1 MNAHSQTLNREYVA
15 LGLSITNFAMKES
28 ALHIVYIR
36 IVDYPAFMKNSKLVW
51 ITGIPIAIGLVLFAF
66 SNQAIVSYFSS
77 NSQEEDDNNS
87 DEASATPQQTTST
100 KPIARRLFLD
110 PKVTDDTII
119 PPVDYGARGHD
130 VGDSGKH
137 YPPANVANKCLF
149 YFSAL
154 RNSTATEYGIY
165 TAEWLSLHGDEHPT
179 YISYPYDFNWPTY
192 NLTAGWHSALAQ
204 STISDCY
211 IKAYQATSDP
221 LFLDLARKS
230 LMFIGVPV
238 EQGGVLIDEGNN
250 KWWYEEYA
258 GQNLNDTRSYVLNG
272 HQFVLLSMN
281 NYLKIDND
289 PAIRQMFNNGLK
301 AFEEDAHLYD
311 NGINN
316 SWYDRVG
323 HVAGKYHNTH
333 IVNSQKL
340 YDITK
345 DEKLLEIKK
354 MFQT

>member
-1 MNAHSQTLNREYVA
+1 MN
-15 LGLSITNFAMKES
+15 K
-28 ALHIVYIR
+28 
-36 IVDYPAFMKNSKLVW
+36 KLLVV
-51 ITGIPIAIGLVLFAF
+51 TGVPVAIGLVLFTFF
-66 SNQAIVSYFSS
+66 SNSPILNFL
-77 NSQEEDDNNS
+77 NDDDDNS
-87 DEASATPQQTTST
+87 DDASAAPTPQQTATT
-100 KPIARRLFLD
+100 AKPFTRRLSLD
-110 PKVTDDTII
+110 PKVTNDTII
-119 PPVDYGARGHD
+119 PPVDYDARGYD
-130 VGDSGKH
+130 GLGKH
-137 YPPANVANKCLF
+137 YAPANVANKCLY

-165 TAEWLSLHGDEHPT
+165 TAEWLSLHGDEHQT
-179 YISYPYDFNWPTY
+179 YIAYPYDFNWPTY

-301 AFEEDAHLYD
+301 AFEDDAHLYE
-311 NGINN
+311 NGVNN

-323 HVAGKYHNTH
+323 HTAGKYHNTH

>member
-1 MNAHSQTLNREYVA
+1 MNAHSQSLNREYVA

-28 ALHIVYIR
+28 ALHIVYITTF
-36 IVDYPAFMKNSKLVW
+36 DYPAFMKGNKLFLVA
-51 ITGIPIAIGLVLFAF
+51 GVPIAIGLVLFAF
-66 SNQAIVSYFSS
+66 SNQSIVSYFNS
-77 NSQEEDDNNS
+77 NPQKDDGNNVATSQQVANS
-87 DEASATPQQTTST
+87 KPFTS
-100 KPIARRLFLD
+100 KLFLD
-110 PKVTDDTII
+110 ATITNDTII
-119 PPVDYGARGHD
+119 PPVDYGAKGHD

-137 YPPANVANKCLF
+137 YPPANVANKCMY

-154 RNSTATEYGIY
+154 RNSTATEYGVY
-165 TAEWLSLHGDEHPT
+165 VATWLSLHGDEHQT
-179 YISYPYDFNWPTY
+179 YIAYPYDFNWPTY
-192 NLTAGWHSALAQ
+192 NLTSGWHSALAQ

-221 LFLDLARKS
+221 LFLDLAKKS
-230 LMFIGVPV
+230 LMFIGLPV
-238 EQGGVLIDEGNN
+238 EQGGVMIDEGNS

-311 NGINN
+311 RGTS

-323 HVAGKYHNTH
+323 NVAGKYHNTH
-333 IVNSQKL
+333 IVNTQKL

-354 MFQT
+354 MFET